1 MRVKVTGPKIS
12 GAPDPGEIGEVD
24 DELGEAMIRR
34 GYAVSVESL
43 SARLRDVAEP
53 EEFTSEWREGD
64 GFAVLADH
72 LDGDPL
78 DEQVVTADDLAEAA
92 PPSKPKAT
100 AKKKAAPKASASD
113 TPSD

>member
-34 GYAVSVESL
+34 GYAGSVESR

-53 EEFTSEWREGD
+53 EEFTSEWRESPGTVTEPTAIEVPVGEVGEVEGD
-64 GFAVLADH
+64 GSGEKL
-72 LDGDPL
+72 
-78 DEQVVTADDLAEAA
+78 
-92 PPSKPKAT
+92 PPAKPKAA

>member
-1 MRVKVTGPKIS
+1 MTGPKIS

-53 EEFTSEWREGD
+53 EEFTSEWHELDPEAFHRLD
-64 GFAVLADH
+64 PADFI
-72 LDGDPL
+72 DVKP
-78 DEQVVTADDLAEAA
+78 AEAA
-92 PPSKPKAT
+92 DEEPPKPKAA
-100 AKKKAAPKASASD
+100 AKKKAAPKT